1 MDFELSEDQRLLVDS
16 AQKMTETEI
25 VPVLA
30 ANDPG
35 RPLDK
40 KEMLRIFAV
49 FAREGLTAP
58 RLPAESGGS
67 DMKMLDYGLVF
78 EQLPPAIAISL
89 MSHEVTTTRIHAEST
104 AEQRRRFLPDL
115 IAGRKICCTGS
126 TEPDTGSD
134 PRGIKTRVVDDG
146 KELVI
151 NGRKMWI
158 TNGSVSDIA
167 VVTGVDP
174 SGANERSAMRRI
186 AVDRASSPY
195 ETREIPTIGL
205 QQGHLAEILLEDC
218 RVPRDN
224 ALGQTGDA
232 ARLLTVTWNVNR
244 PLMGLCAVHLA
255 QKALDAA
262 ISYAGTRKQFGRM
275 IGAMQLIQER
285 LAEMA
290 TAVETSRLLCYKAL
304 AEIDRGVRVNGLSAM
319 AKRYATNACL
329 RAISLGMEVHGAM
342 GISRE
347 LGMEQ
352 LFRDARMLLVPDGTN
367 EILALMIGRELT
379 GFDAFRA

>member
-1 MDFELSEDQRLLVDS
+1 MDFDLSEDQRLLVDS
-16 AQKMTETEI
+16 ARKMTETEI

-104 AEQRRRFLPDL
+104 GEQRRRFLPDL

-167 VVTGVDP
+167 VVTCVDP

-186 AVDRASSPY
+186 AV
-195 ETREIPTIGL
+195 
-205 QQGHLAEILLEDC
+205 
-218 RVPRDN
+218 
-224 ALGQTGDA
+224 
-232 ARLLTVTWNVNR
+232 ARYR
-244 PLMGLCAVHLA
+244 MHP
-255 QKALDAA
+255 
-262 ISYAGTRKQFGRM
+262 GR
-275 IGAMQLIQER
+275 
-285 LAEMA
+285 
-290 TAVETSRLLCYKAL
+290 
-304 AEIDRGVRVNGLSAM
+304 
-319 AKRYATNACL
+319 
-329 RAISLGMEVHGAM
+329 
-342 GISRE
+342 
-347 LGMEQ
+347 
-352 LFRDARMLLVPDGTN
+352 
-367 EILALMIGRELT
+367 
-379 GFDAFRA
+379 